1 MLYKFIGEE
10 SKEASLRV
18 ANVLD
23 FCNQLG
29 YHKLDFQPVITLT
42 NTNSTTRFVQG
53 HAVVL
58 SEYNRNEDSL
68 VMRTIDSASETVF
81 GVRDIKCP
89 IVVKYGQQKL
99 KIEGTVDE
107 WCLGS
112 EICYVLYLN

>member
-42 NTNSTTRFVQG
+42 NKSSTSGNVQG

-58 SEYNRNEDSL
+58 SDYDRHEDSL
-68 VMRTIDSASETVF
+68 IMTTIDSDSENGQRV
-81 GVRDIKCP
+81 INCP
-89 IVVKYGQQKL
+89 IMVEYGRQKL
-99 KIEGTVDE
+99 EIKETVDE
-107 WCLGS
+107 WCIGS